1 MDITPKIG
9 GGGGYLCAVK
19 NPLLPFKLKQITP
32 RVGQAPFTM
41 LDVGAGNHSAQLV
54 KSHFPQCRYFGLDIS
69 KDYNNDADDFELMEG
84 FYELDLTSL
93 QFDAIPDDFFDVIMI
108 THVIEH
114 LENGDAVLAALMP
127 KLKVE
132 GVIYVEYPGPKSLTL
147 PSMRETLNFHDD
159 PTHVRLY
166 SVAEVSHVL
175 EEAGAR
181 IIAGGTRR
189 DWRIIAMM
197 PLTVPYNLIRKGY
210 LRGSLFWDLLGFA
223 EYVYAERVR

>member
-1 MDITPKIG
+1 M
-9 GGGGYLCAVK
+9 K
-19 NPLLPFKLKQITP
+19 NPLLPFKLTHIKP
-32 RVGQAPFTM
+32 RVGLAPFTL

-54 KSHFPQCRYFGLDIS
+54 KKHFPACRYFGLDIS
-69 KDYNNDADDFELMEG
+69 KDYNNDAADFALMEG

-127 KLKVE
+127 KLKVG
-132 GVIYVEYPGPKSLTL
+132 GVIYVEYPGKRSLTL

-166 SVAEVSHVL
+166 SVDEVSEVL
-175 EEAGAR
+175 QGAGAR
-181 IIAGGTRR
+181 VIKAGTRR

-210 LRGSLFWDLLGFA
+210 LRGSLFWDFFGFA
-223 EYVYAERVR
+223 EYVFAERVR